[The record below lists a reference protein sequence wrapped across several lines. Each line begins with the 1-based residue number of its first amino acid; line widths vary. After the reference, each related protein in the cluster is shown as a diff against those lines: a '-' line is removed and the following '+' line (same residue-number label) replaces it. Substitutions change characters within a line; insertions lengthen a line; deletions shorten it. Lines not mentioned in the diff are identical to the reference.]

1 MPNFNNIN
9 QHILT
14 FQYIQATLDIYI
26 YAHINIILSYL
37 FKCVKH
43 INNLILIQVR
53 QYFVQ
58 CSCSLRQFLHLDCD
72 RWTELIRK
80 HAPAEYRVGSGLC
93 AAEAE
98 RFRNAEP
105 PRAPV
110 MAEENGACS
119 GEMCEFGWRCER
131 VTTDGDFLCL
141 PAVCFC
147 RFQYSK
153 RSNLRGYIM
162 YYPQQPCFLSLG

>member
-14 FQYIQATLDIYI
+14 FQYIQSNSSHIYILYI
-26 YAHINIILSYL
+26 YAHINIIPSDL

-43 INNLILIQVR
+43 INNLIWVQVR

-58 CSCSLRQFLHLDCD
+58 CSLSPCRQFLHLDCD

-80 HAPAEYRVGSGLC
+80 RAPAEYRVGSGLC
-93 AAEAE
+93 GAEAE

-105 PRAPV
+105 PRDTEGTDDGGRKWCLQRWKVWIWMALRTSNHWWGLPV
-110 MAEENGACS
+110 PSC
-119 GEMCEFGWRCER
+119 C
-131 VTTDGDFLCL
+131 V
-141 PAVCFC
+141 
-147 RFQYSK
+147 
-153 RSNLRGYIM
+153 
-162 YYPQQPCFLSLG
+162 FLSISVF